1 MTTRRIRIVLII
13 AAGLAVLGGILYL
26 ASQATVAVLDPAGT
40 IARQQRD
47 LILYATALSLI
58 VIVPVFVMTAVIA
71 WRYRASNHR
80 ATYQPEFAGSRW
92 AETVWWLIPSL
103 LIGILAVVAWRTSH
117 SLDPTVAIASSKDTV
132 HIQAVALNWKWLFI
146 YPEQGIATVNH
157 VELPVGRPVR
167 FDITSDGP
175 MNSFWIPQLGGQ
187 IYAMAGMSTQLNLMA
202 DKAGSFRGSS
212 ANISG
217 TGFADMGFTAKAVDE
232 SSYQT
237 WLNDTDASTASLTS
251 SAFAALA
258 KPGTSR
264 VRHFGSVEP
273 RLYDAIVHKYS
284 HHGVA
289 GDSL

>member
-1 MTTRRIRIVLII
+1 VALGIV
-13 AAGLAVLGGILYL
+13 LYL
-26 ASQATVAVLDPAGT
+26 ASRATVAVLDPAGT
-40 IARQQRD
+40 IARQQRN
-47 LILYATALSLI
+47 LILFATALSLI
-58 VIVPVFVMTAVIA
+58 VVVPVFLLTGFIA

-80 ATYQPEFAGSRW
+80 ATYQPEFAGNRL

-103 LIGILAVVAWRTSH
+103 LIAVLAIVAWRSSH

-146 YPEQGIATVNH
+146 YPERGIATVNH
-157 VELPVGRPVR
+157 VELPVGRPVQ

-187 IYAMAGMSTQLNLMA
+187 IYAMAGMSTELNLMA
-202 DKAGSFRGSS
+202 DKPGEYRGSS

-217 TGFADMGFTAKAVDE
+217 TGFADMGFMAKAVNEAD
-232 SSYQT
+232 YQT
-237 WLNDTDASTASLTS
+237 WLNDTDVSTASLTAA
-251 SAFAALA
+251 AFKDLA

-273 RLYDAIVHKYS
+273 RLFDTIVNTYS
-284 HHGVA
+284 HHGVTGEA
-289 GDSL
+289 S